1 MDNKT
6 SGGNTKQGKRK
17 RTPSSQQGR
26 PTRTAAAGWWFMN
39 FLNPFRYLGK
49 TKKRPR
55 PKSTPTT
62 SATSSN
68 LSQRSSQQQTKR
80 RKAAME
86 GEANRR
92 EAELKAEAQA
102 AAEARSQQQEAAQA
116 KEKGEGTGT
125 GQKRLR
131 PKSTPPA
138 PAAPAPAPAPAPA
151 AALTPPPP
159 SPQKRQRLQ
168 KSQKRR
174 PPTQAEK
181 KEAFNSIKNIAGE
194 RNKVELFRKILQIF
208 DSLHDFSDIFN
219 YDVSLIDKILYDN
232 NISEEEDIKKNI
244 KNIFTSSFEKQLLNK
259 LIDKDVRREATDVP
273 NYKIIEIMEE
283 AETEGVIADAN
294 SFFNKE
300 IYCRKDLKKYAPYYS
315 IATQHDFKGTD
326 KCSNTK
332 NKEKDCYNCNIKNTD
347 EIEVNKTSDGLL
359 IIDQVKL
366 KDGSEDSRY
375 LKYKLLGDNEWYF
388 YNTSHPSKL
397 GMPKF
402 IAICKAILEEGEG
415 KTRQLPS
422 PEQAVSTSLITSNL
436 TDKLKSD
443 VNKRINEIEEELTE
457 MRRRRISEGRRIF
470 TKIEMDKMKT
480 LLDERNELTKIIQE
494 ELKDTATSR
503 SELEELEKELAD
515 TATSRQKQNNRGGG
529 KRIRGGAIQEINIPE
544 IKEIISTL
552 YQLDITNFKD
562 NDQEKININYIRSL
576 LDIKRLGDLLQIKV
590 AQHNDYLFITGDQMA
605 FIIST
610 LGYGTQ
616 ALWGIGRK
624 GKIISSKKIRNAI
637 RGGNDKSF
645 TKEEIDSSY
654 NETLTKLIN
663 NIPRDNGKV
672 GDNTVLAFEFMF
684 VADIF
689 LSIHEHLSKKVA
701 SAPAAITASQSSK
714 ISSKKSSKKVASAP
728 AAITASQSSKKVA
741 SPPAAITTS
750 QSRNQAPAQQVPQQ
764 SQSSEKATR
773 SSAPAATR
781 SRTNNKTTSSSNTT
795 REVGREGES
804 SSSVTQIIQR

>member
-26 PTRTAAAGWWFMN
+26 PTRTAAAGWFMN

-494 ELKDTATSR
+494 EL
-503 SELEELEKELAD
+503 AD

-714 ISSKKSSKKVASAP
+714 
-728 AAITASQSSKKVA
+728 KVA

>member
-26 PTRTAAAGWWFMN
+26 PTRTAAAGWFMN

-68 LSQRSSQQQTKR
+68 LSQRSSQQQQRKR
-80 RKAAME
+80 QRQNQPRKKKTE
-86 GEANRR
+86 GENNRR
-92 EAELKAEAQA
+92 DADQA
-102 AAEARSQQQEAAQA
+102 A
-116 KEKGEGTGT
+116 KHVGKL
-125 GQKRLR
+125 LR

-494 ELKDTATSR
+494 EL
-503 SELEELEKELAD
+503 AD

-773 SSAPAATR
+773 SSAPAPPAAITTSQSRNQAPAQQVPQQSQSSEKATRSSAPAATR